1 MSSMPTGM
9 GDSNEIE
16 LICTTMPTYTIQDL
30 TEALQKLQ
38 HEITPRKQRIEA
50 SLQVGEQISEEDSD
64 WLDNAANLVDE
75 NSALD
80 VLASTSDYDTGFN
93 KLTPAQKAAIERL
106 HHILEGQAA
115 VKPDGG
121 KRKRMS

>member
-50 SLQVGEQISEEDSD
+50 SLQAGEQISKEDSD

-115 VKPDGG
+115 VKSDGG
-121 KRKRMS
+121 KRKCMS

>member
-50 SLQVGEQISEEDSD
+50 SLQAGEQISEEDSD

-115 VKPDGG
+115 VKSDGG
-121 KRKRMS
+121 KRKCMS